1 METGHYLLWN
11 LEALLVTFS
20 PEQPLCWP
28 SALCITNY
36 NCKTPQHGIGSKTMM
51 RLPNIIFS
59 LTSSAVTLFLRQWS
73 LISPCWRKN
82 NFQASFFTNKKK
94 CLIFWK
100 CKRGANIVQALVL
113 NSRHTFLDSVLSSIL
128 PQWSLPNLQILF
140 AALGT
145 MYIGFNICS
154 TEVFYCYK
162 ESKNSSS
169 AGWQNLEGIHLW
181 EVCNSE
187 EDDLIT

>member
-1 METGHYLLWN
+1 MKTGHYLLQN
-11 LEALLVTFS
+11 LEALRVTFS

-28 SALCITNY
+28 SALYITNY
-36 NCKTPQHGIGSKTMM
+36 NCKTPQHSIKSKTMM

-73 LISPCWRKN
+73 LISPLWRKN
-82 NFQASFFTNKKK
+82 NFQASFFINKNK

-128 PQWSLPNLQILF
+128 PQRRLPNPKFSLQPWEQCILDLIYVPQRYS
-140 AALGT
+140 AAIKKARIAPQQVGK
-145 MYIGFNICS
+145 IW
-154 TEVFYCYK
+154 K
-162 ESKNSSS
+162 EST
-169 AGWQNLEGIHLW
+169 
-181 EVCNSE
+181 SE
-187 EDDLIT
+187 RSVTQRKMT

>member
-1 METGHYLLWN
+1 MKTGHYLLWN

-28 SALCITNY
+28 SALYITNY
-36 NCKTPQHGIGSKTMM
+36 NCKTPQHGIESKTMM

-59 LTSSAVTLFLRQWS
+59 LTSSAVTLLLRQWS
-73 LISPCWRKN
+73 LISPLWRKN
-82 NFQASFFTNKKK
+82 NFQASFFINKNK

-113 NSRHTFLDSVLSSIL
+113 NSSHTFLDSVLSSIL
-128 PQWSLPNLQILF
+128 PQWRLPNPQILF
-140 AALGT
+140 ATLGT